1 MADYSNEFEFI
12 INEDGSITRKK
23 YTTIECPSNQGEYT
37 TRPTIMKFYC
47 SSDYMTC
54 GEQVKVFWA
63 IQDTD
68 EVSVTI
74 SQGEYSTTESMPAEG
89 ELILMSNISSNDI
102 TIMIIA
108 KNSRGIIASRKTITL
123 SKRVNT
129 IQTNVGATVIYVIFI
144 ILVLLGLILKFL

>member
-1 MADYSNEFEFI
+1 MADYSNEFEFT

-23 YTTIECPSNQGEYT
+23 HSPIESPSYQGKYT
-37 TRPTIMKFYC
+37 TRPTIMKFYS
-47 SSDYMTC
+47 SSDHMTC

-74 SQGEYSTTESMPAEG
+74 SQGGYSTTESMPAEG
-89 ELILMSNISSNDI
+89 ELILMSNISSDDI
-102 TIMIIA
+102 TIMIMA

-129 IQTNVGATVIYVIFI
+129 IKTNVGATIIYVIFI
-144 ILVLLGLILKFL
+144 ILVILGLILKFL